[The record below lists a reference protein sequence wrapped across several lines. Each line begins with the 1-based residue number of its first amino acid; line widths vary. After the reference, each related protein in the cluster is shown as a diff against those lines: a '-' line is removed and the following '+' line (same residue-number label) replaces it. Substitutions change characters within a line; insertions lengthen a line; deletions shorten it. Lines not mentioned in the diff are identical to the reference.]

1 MCTPRERKREKC
13 VLLDLLV
20 GSNNYHFRERKR
32 ALSHK
37 PSPSLSKFSLL
48 LHYFFLPFIFP
59 GRCRPQVSSSTP
71 TLAGAVLRADEAE
84 KGRLLLDPSRV
95 LVIDFSFRWGIFF
108 WTCIPYEGGIDWKRE
123 FLIGVLI
130 CVLVLGFF
138 FFSFCSGLGFL
149 IGSIS
154 GFSFRSRFRFFFCF
168 CDL

>member
-20 GSNNYHFRERKR
+20 GSNNYHFRERKGV
-32 ALSHK
+32 LS
-37 PSPSLSKFSLL
+37 PINLLPLSLSKFSLL

-71 TLAGAVLRADEAE
+71 PLAGAVLRADEAE

-108 WTCIPYEGGIDWKRE
+108 WTCIP
-123 FLIGVLI
+123 
-130 CVLVLGFF
+130 
-138 FFSFCSGLGFL
+138 
-149 IGSIS
+149 
-154 GFSFRSRFRFFFCF
+154 
-168 CDL
+168 